1 MDTIFII
8 IGFVFLVVG
17 IIGCILPGIPG
28 PPLAYVSLIFLEI
41 TSAEPFDTD
50 FMMYW
55 AAIVIIVTLLDY
67 FVPIWGTKKF
77 GGTKYGMWG
86 SIIGL
91 IIGIMTGPWGVVIGS
106 FLGAY
111 IGELIGGM
119 RNDKAL
125 RAGLGAFL
133 GFVAGTIMKFAVSLI
148 IAYYFF
154 AETWLVYFS

>member
-1 MDTIFII
+1 MDIILII
-8 IGFVFLVVG
+8 IGFVFLVIG

-28 PPLAYVSLIFLEI
+28 PPLAYVSLIFLEF
-41 TSAEPFDTD
+41 TSAEPFDAD

-55 AAIVIIVTLLDY
+55 AAIVVVVTLLDY
-67 FVPIWGTKKF
+67 FVPIWGTKQF

-91 IIGIMTGPWGVVIGS
+91 IIGIFTGPWGVVIGS

-119 RNDKAL
+119 RNEKAL

-133 GFVAGTIMKFAVSLI
+133 GFVAGTIMKFTVSLI
-148 IAYYFF
+148 IGFYFF
-154 AETWLVYFS
+154 VELWNIAF

>member
-1 MDTIFII
+1 MDIILII

-28 PPLAYVSLIFLEI
+28 PPLAYVSLIFHEF
-41 TSAEPFDTD
+41 TSAEPFDSN

-55 AAIVIIVTLLDY
+55 AAIVVVVTLLDY
-67 FVPIWGTKKF
+67 FVPIWGTKQF

-91 IIGIMTGPWGVVIGS
+91 IIGIFTGPWGVVIGS

-119 RNDKAL
+119 RNEKAL

-133 GFVAGTIMKFAVSLI
+133 GFVAGTIMKFTVSLI
-148 IAYYFF
+148 IGFYFF
-154 AETWLVYFS
+154 VELWNIAF

>member
-1 MDTIFII
+1 MDIILII

-28 PPLAYVSLIFLEI
+28 PPLAYVSLIFLEF
-41 TSAEPFDTD
+41 TSAEPFDSN
-50 FMMYW
+50 FMTYW
-55 AAIVIIVTLLDY
+55 AAIVVVVTLLDY
-67 FVPIWGTKKF
+67 FVPIWGTKQF

-91 IIGIMTGPWGVVIGS
+91 IIGIFTGPWGVVIGS

-119 RNDKAL
+119 RNEKAL

-133 GFVAGTIMKFAVSLI
+133 GFVAGTIMKFTVSLI
-148 IAYYFF
+148 IGFYFF
-154 AETWLVYFS
+154 IELWNIAF